1 MAGVS
6 FLMLSFHTDCFCS
19 RANCI
24 AHFNEYVVSGVTV
37 GYSGF
42 CIYAYSMQA
51 VQGIIKR
58 VGYSGAVLHVS
69 CSVIVHVFT
78 TLNDFIFY
86 LDFSF

>member
-1 MAGVS
+1 
-6 FLMLSFHTDCFCS
+6 
-19 RANCI
+19 
-24 AHFNEYVVSGVTV
+24 
-37 GYSGF
+37 
-42 CIYAYSMQA
+42 MQA